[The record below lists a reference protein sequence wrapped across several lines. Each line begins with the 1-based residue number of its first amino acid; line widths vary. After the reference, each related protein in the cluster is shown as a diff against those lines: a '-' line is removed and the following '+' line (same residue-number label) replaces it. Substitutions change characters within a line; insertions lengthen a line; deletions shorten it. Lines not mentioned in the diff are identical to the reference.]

1 MFLEAAGA
9 LANRM
14 AAIEG
19 NPADRAEHGLRLA
32 LIRPI
37 QEGESLP
44 LTTLLQD
51 VQKSYSAK
59 NLDAT
64 SLIHSSRTT
73 TPNGMSDAEFA
84 SWIVVANTILNLD
97 EFLTRN

>member
-59 NLDAT
+59 TLDAT
-64 SLIHSSRTT
+64 SLIH
-73 TPNGMSDAEFA
+73 
-84 SWIVVANTILNLD
+84 
-97 EFLTRN
+97 